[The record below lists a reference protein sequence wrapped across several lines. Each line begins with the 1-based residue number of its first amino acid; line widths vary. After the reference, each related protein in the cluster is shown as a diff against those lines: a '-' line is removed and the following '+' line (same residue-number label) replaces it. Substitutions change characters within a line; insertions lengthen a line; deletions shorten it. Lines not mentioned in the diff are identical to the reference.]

1 MKKKIL
7 SVLLSLCLLVGT
19 FPAVAQAQTTGD
31 DAAPTEFTLTQADQA
46 VLGLQHGLWTLE
58 TQEVDKSA
66 LEMAIAKAEYMLA
79 DEYKY
84 VPQFLGQLR
93 TALKSAYVVYYDATA
108 TDAAVQAASDA
119 LVEAILLQRFKAN
132 KSILEDLVA
141 QAEKI
146 DVTGYTP
153 ESVAAFYAAL
163 EHAREILADET
174 LSEDD
179 QKLVDEAVS
188 RLSAAING
196 LTAIPMEAN
205 KTLLEK
211 TVTFALGLSTEG
223 VIEVAKQAF
232 LDALDHALAVL
243 NDPYANQAE
252 VDAAWDDLLEGIWG
266 LGLIQGD
273 KTELGQLMDQ
283 AQQMVDNQDK
293 YVTEHWGLLVD
304 ALATAQAIMD
314 DPNAMEEDITPVAE
328 ALLEAILAQ
337 RFKADKSILEDLI
350 AQAEQVD
357 VSKYTD
363 ESAAVFQEALD
374 HAKDVMADETLS
386 EEDQAVVDQAVKDL
400 SDAMAALV
408 RKVLVEDSTGDISV
422 GDAQDSFIPGTVV
435 SVEHIT
441 EGDIYDRVEEA
452 LDGLPIVMDS
462 VVIYEFNATL
472 DGEAVQPQEM
482 VAVTFQIPQGMNPD
496 YLKLYYVSETG
507 EVEEIPIT
515 VDKETNT
522 ATAYLTHFST
532 YVLVEVKPDE
542 TPDKTQLQWLIDQA
556 TDMVAHQEL
565 YVPTHWD
572 ALLTALDA
580 AQSVYED
587 PAATEQEVEEA
598 AQALLQ
604 AILVQRFKADKSIL
618 EDLVNRAQAV
628 DLTGCTQ
635 QQAEAFRG
643 ALAQAQAVLADDT
656 LSTDDQAVVDQ
667 AAAALSAA
675 LEDVTADT
683 QPEASDKPEASKDPE
698 ATQQPESVPPTGDHA
713 PLMAC
718 LSVMTLAAAA
728 LLILAANKRRA

>member
-19 FPAVAQAQTTGD
+19 FPAVAQAQTSGNQTFQS
-31 DAAPTEFTLTQADQA
+31 ASTQTLPP
-46 VLGLQHGLWTLE
+46 L
-58 TQEVDKSA
+58 VDKGILYS
-66 LEMAIAKAEYMLA
+66 LIAKAEDMVSN
-79 DEYKY
+79 EEKY
-84 VPQFLGQLR
+84 V
-93 TALKSAYVVYYDATA
+93 ALYMDTLKDTLAIARGVAQNENATA
-108 TDAAVQAASDA
+108 AQVQEISQA
-119 LVEAILLQRFKAN
+119 LLEAILLQQFKAD

-141 QAEKI
+141 QAETI
-146 DVTGYTP
+146 NVTGYTP
-153 ESVAAFYAAL
+153 ESVAAFQAAL

-174 LSEDD
+174 LGQDD
-179 QKLVDEAVS
+179 QKLVDEAVA
-188 RLSAAING
+188 RLSDAING
-196 LTAIPMEAN
+196 LTAMPEEAN

-211 TVTFALGLSTEG
+211 TVTYALGLSTEG
-223 VIEVAKQAF
+223 VIEAAKQQF
-232 LDALDHALAVL
+232 QEALDHAQAVL
-243 NDPYANQAE
+243 NDPYASQAE
-252 VDAAWDDLLEGIWG
+252 VDAAWDALLEGIWG

-304 ALATAQAIMD
+304 ALAAAQDVMD
-314 DPNAMEEDITPVAE
+314 DPNAMEEDITPVSE

-496 YLKLYYVSETG
+496 YLKLYYVSDTG

-532 YVLVEVKPDE
+532 YVLVEVKPDG
-542 TPDKTQLQWLIDQA
+542 TPDKTQLQWLMDQA
-556 TDMVAHQEL
+556 TDMVEHQEL

-618 EDLVNRAQAV
+618 EDLVNQALAV

-656 LSTDDQAVVDQ
+656 LSTDDQAVVD
-667 AAAALSAA
+667 AAVAALSAA

-713 PLMAC
+713 PLMAY
-718 LSVMTLAAAA
+718 LSVMMLAAVS
-728 LLILAANKRRA
+728 LLTLAANKRKA